1 MLDHVPARLRVIRI
15 CRPRYGYRNCRKIH
29 QAFAPE
35 HPIAKGLASPALL
48 AHFLV
53 VTGRAR
59 SSPGTASRSIAR
71 SEDTKKLI
79 KGGIARS
86 DYGKQFVRL
95 ADQLSAICLE
105 LQIGPLRPEINVR
118 PVPHR
123 SRCLEDVVSSDGAKA
138 ERSRDEHAV
147 LLIRRPRCPRFAGDA
162 PDGKTA
168 EELALA
174 ADYERQL
181 DQSQFK

>member
-1 MLDHVPARLRVIRI
+1 
-15 CRPRYGYRNCRKIH
+15 
-29 QAFAPE
+29 
-35 HPIAKGLASPALL
+35 
-48 AHFLV
+48 
-53 VTGRAR
+53 
-59 SSPGTASRSIAR
+59 
-71 SEDTKKLI
+71 
-79 KGGIARS
+79 
-86 DYGKQFVRL
+86 VRL

-105 LQIGPLRPEINVR
+105 LQIGLLRSEIKVR

-138 ERSRDEHAV
+138 ERSRDEHAD

-162 PDGKTA
+162 LDGKTA